1 VEISEYA
8 MKKRYDLVNGG
19 IEKDNQTDKNSGKI
33 D

>member
-1 VEISEYA
+1 ME
-8 MKKRYDLVNGG
+8 KRYDLVNGS

>member
-1 VEISEYA
+1 
-8 MKKRYDLVNGG
+8 MKKRYDLINGS